1 MASIRPT
8 PPTTA
13 RTISDITNGGVH
25 GLNDAFQKQLSKAVA
40 EKTAEVTRLS
50 AKTAELLS
58 KLKLRDEEGQR
69 MEVALEAAKRER
81 AKLQWQLQGQKEGG
95 SRGPSR
101 APSPPP
107 AIPRNSASAGLL
119 PVSPQIR
126 EKVLHRALQDADI
139 ETKRANQE
147 LAKAK
152 LGRDRTPPIPPP
164 APNPAAQVAAGTVA
178 KLQAEL
184 LEAAEE
190 RRASR
195 AQGHSLRERC
205 RELEAQLAE
214 RASQL
219 AQAER
224 ARQQLAEQMAAA
236 AASGAEARSAGAEA
250 RSARTA
256 QNAAEAR
263 SLDLERRLTLTL
275 SLTLSLTLTLSRRA
289 ASTWRGGWR
298 SRRRSSSCRRSSSRN
313 SSSIWARRARGAG
326 ARSSSGASWL
336 RPRPSCRHLA
346 RTSPAP
352 RPHLACDVCHTC
364 LAPRTP

>member
-1 MASIRPT
+1 MPTKHLEVQTRRSVLYAGTCISYSSCNELCNAQLAVVRVAQTGGGSKSVAACGRPTPSRPLEMAGRRRHSANLETVVASIRPT

-50 AKTAELLS
+50 AKTAELMS
-58 KLKLRDEEGQR
+58 KLKERDEEGQR

-107 AIPRNSASAGLL
+107 AAPRNSASAGLL
-119 PVSPQIR
+119 PVSPAIR

-152 LGRDRTPPIPPP
+152 LSRDRTPPIPPP

-263 SLDLERRLTLTL
+263 SLYLVRVRVRV
-275 SLTLSLTLTLSRRA
+275 S
-289 ASTWRGGWR
+289 
-298 SRRRSSSCRRSSSRN
+298 
-313 SSSIWARRARGAG
+313 
-326 ARSSSGASWL
+326 
-336 RPRPSCRHLA
+336 
-346 RTSPAP
+346 
-352 RPHLACDVCHTC
+352 
-364 LAPRTP
+364 